1 MIQDGPIY
9 DDMKM
14 VVQRL
19 KDSFEN
25 IATLPIADKV
35 NALIQQ
41 NFMLINLVEELFT
54 RTELTDYE
62 MESLELDKIEA
73 EVWAQD
79 E

>member
-1 MIQDGPIY
+1 MIKDGPIY

-54 RTELTDYE
+54 RTELSEYE

-73 EVWAQD
+73 DVWAQD